1 MPKIAIDESG
11 CRACTLCVDICPV
24 DALEMD
30 ASGNVAKVVK
40 EDDCIGC
47 TSCMYLCPSRC
58 LEITDFV
65 EQRPFHRIENHE
77 ALIAKF
83 LQKQPARVTLS
94 EADYDEALLDI
105 ATRLAALTDSMA
117 ETVGRG
123 QKAFGRQ
130 SGQLGA
136 AHLPE
141 LYECKTI
148 EETLERLQTRFTHC
162 FDFDAAVTAG
172 GDEISF
178 KFGHCALSGVAE
190 RTGQKL
196 GEATICVVFHEYWA
210 GLLATF
216 AKKKFQVEIIG
227 VGDEC
232 EIKLA
237 ARR

>member
-24 DALEMD
+24 DALAMD
-30 ASGNVAKVVK
+30 ASGEVAKVVK
-40 EDDCIGC
+40 EEDCIGC

-58 LEITDFV
+58 LEITDFI

-83 LQKQPARVTLS
+83 LQKQPAHAALS

-105 ATRLAALTDSMA
+105 ATRLAALTDTMA

-148 EETLERLQTRFTHC
+148 EETLERLRSRFRNC
-162 FDFDAAVTAG
+162 FDFDATVVAEG
-172 GDEISF
+172 EEINF
-178 KFGHCALSGVAE
+178 NFGHCALKGVAE

-210 GLLATF
+210 GLFAAFAKRQYQVEMIGIGDGCEVKLAT
-216 AKKKFQVEIIG
+216 
-227 VGDEC
+227 
-232 EIKLA
+232 
-237 ARR
+237 RR